1 MEKNDSQWSPVRA
14 DGKAGGRTDL
24 RLEMGEGAHRALI
37 LSYFTG
43 ASSARDLL
51 LDEHVS
57 TQHPPKR

>member
-1 MEKNDSQWSPVRA
+1 MRNKIGKAFQCQKPSRMEKNDSQWSPVRA

-43 ASSARDLL
+43 ASSA
-51 LDEHVS
+51 
-57 TQHPPKR
+57 